1 MMTSAAR
8 PIRTAEDLRGRRAL
22 VLGFA
27 RSGIAATRFLLDAGA
42 DVTIYDR
49 RTGDDLA
56 DAVAELEGRPV
67 RFALA
72 VDQAQAEALVASA
85 DLLVASPSISPRF
98 PTTDPWLRQA
108 LAAAEARGAELIS
121 EVELFLR
128 LTQARILAVTGTK
141 GKTTTATLLAAMLEA
156 GGQSHVLGGNIGQP
170 LIERARELSPEDWAV
185 VELSELQ
192 LPTITHGADLAVYTN
207 ILADHIDRHGSVEA
221 YQAVKWRL
229 AELTSEGGGR
239 VVLNADDPVS
249 ATLGRQ
255 LGSESVAWYA
265 SQPRTGATE
274 RAEAAAAVAG
284 DWVTLHG
291 QRLLPTTDLPLPGA
305 HMRAD
310 ILAAALGASLAGRTD
325 RGRAGQGPRVRGLR
339 GGDRRPLPCGG
350 LHRRDRSRA
359 GAAGRRPHPGPSWR
373 GHGRGRARGC
383 QRRAARRRG
392 APLSGGGELRHV
404 HRLRRPW
411 RRLPC
416 GGCCSSA
423 FAAEAALMSAEA
435 IAVAASRRR
444 ERSGVQRERHQPNYV
459 LLVAVIALVA
469 LGVVMVY
476 SASSVRAYFASD
488 DASTYGVQQ
497 LIWAA
502 LGLTVMFAAS
512 RLDFRWLRFGAIY
525 VPGIGG
531 FQPAELAKLAV
542 VLYLAHWLD
551 RRGRAASS
559 FWNGFIP
566 FVLLVAPGFLLIAI
580 EPDLGTAGV
589 FFAAALAVF
598 FMAGANLLHLSAI
611 AAAGVA
617 AASAMIMATPY
628 QINRVQEFLNPESD
642 PLGKG
647 YNALQGLM
655 ALALGGVTGLGL
667 GASRQKYLYLPAPS
681 TDFIFAIIGE
691 EWGLIGSL
699 AVIALFLLIAYQGY
713 KIAIHAPDTFSG
725 LLACGITT
733 WLVVQAF
740 INMAV
745 VTALAPV
752 TGIPLPFISY
762 GGSSLTINLVAVGIL
777 LSISRETTQSGSL
790 LDAVFGIGRRDRRAH
805 LPRAGRRAG
814 LARRTARP

>member
-1 MMTSAAR
+1 
-8 PIRTAEDLRGRRAL
+8 
-22 VLGFA
+22 V
-27 RSGIAATRFLLDAGA
+27 
-42 DVTIYDR
+42 
-49 RTGDDLA
+49 
-56 DAVAELEGRPV
+56 
-67 RFALA
+67 
-72 VDQAQAEALVASA
+72 
-85 DLLVASPSISPRF
+85 
-98 PTTDPWLRQA
+98 
-108 LAAAEARGAELIS
+108 
-121 EVELFLR
+121 
-128 LTQARILAVTGTK
+128 
-141 GKTTTATLLAAMLEA
+141 
-156 GGQSHVLGGNIGQP
+156 
-170 LIERARELSPEDWAV
+170 
-185 VELSELQ
+185 
-192 LPTITHGADLAVYTN
+192 
-207 ILADHIDRHGSVEA
+207 
-221 YQAVKWRL
+221 
-229 AELTSEGGGR
+229 
-239 VVLNADDPVS
+239 
-249 ATLGRQ
+249 
-255 LGSESVAWYA
+255 
-265 SQPRTGATE
+265 
-274 RAEAAAAVAG
+274 
-284 DWVTLHG
+284 
-291 QRLLPTTDLPLPGA
+291 
-305 HMRAD
+305 
-310 ILAAALGASLAGRTD
+310 
-325 RGRAGQGPRVRGLR
+325 
-339 GGDRRPLPCGG
+339 
-350 LHRRDRSRA
+350 
-359 GAAGRRPHPGPSWR
+359 
-373 GHGRGRARGC
+373 
-383 QRRAARRRG
+383 
-392 APLSGGGELRHV
+392 
-404 HRLRRPW
+404 
-411 RRLPC
+411 
-416 GGCCSSA
+416 
-423 FAAEAALMSAEA
+423 SAEA
-435 IAVAASRRR
+435 IAVAATRRR

-512 RLDFRWLRFGAIY
+512 RLDFRWLRFGAIPAYLISMALLVAVLVPDIGTSVAGSRRWIY

-617 AASAMIMATPY
+617 AASAMIMSTPY
-628 QINRVQEFLNPESD
+628 QWIRLQEFLNPESD

-699 AVIALFLLIAYQGY
+699 GVIALFLLIAYQGY

-752 TGIPLPFISY
+752 TGIPLPFLSY

-777 LSISRETTQSGSL
+777 LSISRETTQTGSL

-805 LPRAGRRAG
+805 LPRPGRRAG
-814 LARRTARP
+814 LARRAARP